1 MKKPCIAI
9 LCGLVLAGCTAHKE
23 YDISYGVNP
32 EMTLFEQELS
42 FPVGSSG
49 AIGLQ
54 YLLDE
59 VQPTLVS
66 LGLEQD
72 ILSQDEEGNIVVS
85 QSGNLVEASPYRVLV
100 EMEEAGLPN
109 VWTVESDPASPVVS
123 FLGSLFDIR
132 ILRQRFEFSA
142 NNPLNTSITLQATS
156 TLTAL
161 DDSYETVHSEEVV
174 LEESTVK
181 RNRSLVLATFSV
193 PDEFASCM
201 LSAQVQSLEYRL
213 PDNFRD
219 RFDSYSSPFIVE
231 FRHEASLAV
240 GGGFMQRL
248 SPEVNAGLNVARY
261 RLRQMQLNVEVENT
275 LPLAVVLDSAKV
287 YKVETGDE
295 EAGVDENVRITQGLR
310 VEGGSLE
317 QPSVST
323 LRLEVE
329 ALEGTLPDLSKFRL
343 YLTLKGDEKLE
354 DVLLNVRQGARITK
368 ASALIK
374 GGITLFND
382 GGTDDE

>member
-1 MKKPCIAI
+1 
-9 LCGLVLAGCTAHKE
+9 
-23 YDISYGVNP
+23 
-32 EMTLFEQELS
+32 
-42 FPVGSSG
+42 
-49 AIGLQ
+49 
-54 YLLDE
+54 
-59 VQPTLVS
+59 
-66 LGLEQD
+66 
-72 ILSQDEEGNIVVS
+72 
-85 QSGNLVEASPYRVLV
+85 
-100 EMEEAGLPN
+100 
-109 VWTVESDPASPVVS
+109 
-123 FLGSLFDIR
+123 
-132 ILRQRFEFSA
+132 
-142 NNPLNTSITLQATS
+142 
-156 TLTAL
+156 
-161 DDSYETVHSEEVV
+161 
-174 LEESTVK
+174 
-181 RNRSLVLATFSV
+181 
-193 PDEFASCM
+193 M

-248 SPEVNAGLNVARY
+248 NPEVNAGLNVARY

-287 YKVETGDE
+287 YKAETGDE
-295 EAGVDENVRITQGLR
+295 EAGVDEHVRITQGLR

-329 ALEGTLPDLSKFRL
+329 ALDGTLPDLSKFRL

-354 DVLLNVRQGARITK
+354 DVLLNVRQGVRITK